1 MFAVQASSS
10 RQRSLTAPQSGVT
23 LIEMLVT
30 LAVAAILL
38 AAAVPSFTS
47 LVQNNRAAAQVNDL
61 VVAMH
66 TARGEAI
73 KRGFPVTLC
82 ASANQ
87 NSCSGGAN
95 WSGGWIV
102 FQDGAATGDP
112 QSPQAADDPR
122 WVRVW
127 YPLEGQSSLS
137 GGVSYLRFH
146 PNGTAS
152 WSGGS
157 GATRNFVLNIPN
169 CSGQQKKEV
178 AINRL
183 GHVTTRSL
191 PCAG

>member
-1 MFAVQASSS
+1 MFAAHARCARRRS
-10 RQRSLTAPQSGVT
+10 RATRQDGVT

-30 LAVAAILL
+30 MAVAAILL
-38 AAAVPSFTS
+38 AAAVPSFNA

-61 VVAMH
+61 VGAMH

-82 ASANQ
+82 SSANQ
-87 NSCSGGAN
+87 SACSGGLS

-112 QSPQAADDPR
+112 QTPEAADDTR

-127 YPLEGQSSLS
+127 YPLEGQSTLT

-157 GATRNFVLNIPN
+157 GATRNFVLNVPN